1 MRWLA
6 QQLGTLQMR
15 QMDRQSCLMH
25 EGMHKGMSNDVV
37 GVIKG
42 KVFQRHSVF
51 EFNTDES
58 QCLRWLGSQPAT
70 SRRDVGMARPPQQ
83 PNGGIA

>member
-1 MRWLA
+1 MRWLS

-37 GVIKG
+37 GLVESYLRMYLDATID
-42 KVFQRHSVF
+42 
-51 EFNTDES
+51 TDLRLGGHES
-58 QCLRWLGSQPAT
+58 
-70 SRRDVGMARPPQQ
+70 
-83 PNGGIA
+83 I